1 MTTGTAPKPAPGFEL
16 AALRAAASRALEKAP
31 LIHVERAREIMEREG
46 IDALLV
52 TREANVFE
60 FSTYW
65 PVHGRM
71 GNPNTC
77 FALLTRRPG
86 DAVGLVIPQFTYYYI
101 FADLGVADSGQGSGV
116 QPFLYTGSG
125 TTFDPSS
132 AAAPPIL
139 FRAVDDQAL
148 SARER
153 KRRERLA
160 AAGPM
165 HGSASAA
172 LGAMLREYGLAQG
185 VVACDD
191 PDAEALVAETGLA
204 TRTRPGSN
212 LLRHIRLV
220 KSAAEITLMRYAA
233 SANAE
238 AALATARAA
247 RELGG
252 IRAVRERYYAELAAR
267 GGTGVFMVVDGS
279 NCETYDAPL
288 VEGSAFLIDCVGRF
302 HNYHGDYA
310 RTVFVGE
317 PTARMSVTTEALA
330 LGWSAIQERLRPGI
344 SYSQIR
350 EVGAEALRK
359 GGFDVQVGF
368 NPHSVGLW
376 HGDDPRRD
384 EAPRSPRD
392 EITLEPGMILSV
404 DCPAFDTGIG
414 GTAHLE
420 DLVLITRDGFEPLN
434 DMGSRIVVT

>member
-1 MTTGTAPKPAPGFEL
+1 
-16 AALRAAASRALEKAP
+16 
-31 LIHVERAREIMEREG
+31 
-46 IDALLV
+46 
-52 TREANVFE
+52 
-60 FSTYW
+60 
-65 PVHGRM
+65 
-71 GNPNTC
+71 
-77 FALLTRRPG
+77 
-86 DAVGLVIPQFTYYYI
+86 
-101 FADLGVADSGQGSGV
+101 
-116 QPFLYTGSG
+116 
-125 TTFDPSS
+125 
-132 AAAPPIL
+132 
-139 FRAVDDQAL
+139 
-148 SARER
+148 
-153 KRRERLA
+153 
-160 AAGPM
+160 
-165 HGSASAA
+165 
-172 LGAMLREYGLAQG
+172 
-185 VVACDD
+185 
-191 PDAEALVAETGLA
+191 
-204 TRTRPGSN
+204 
-212 LLRHIRLV
+212 
-220 KSAAEITLMRYAA
+220 MRYAA

-247 RELGG
+247 RELAG

-317 PTARMSVTTEALA
+317 PAARMRLTTEALA

-350 EVGAEALRK
+350 EIGAEALRK